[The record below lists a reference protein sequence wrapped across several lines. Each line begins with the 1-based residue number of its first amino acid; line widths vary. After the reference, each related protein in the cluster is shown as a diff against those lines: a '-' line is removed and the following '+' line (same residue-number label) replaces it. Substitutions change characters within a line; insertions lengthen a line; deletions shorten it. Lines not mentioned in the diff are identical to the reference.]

1 MNLTRFTDYSL
12 RTLIYVGMFPDR
24 LCSIDEVSRSFHV
37 SRNHLLKV
45 VSALGRLG
53 YLATQRGRSGGLR
66 LGRPPQE
73 IRIGDVVRATEP
85 GFDLLECFDA
95 KRDHCAITSQCRL
108 KGVLH
113 VALKSFLAELDRHT
127 LADLLENRNAL
138 VALLGNDSKP
148 SKRARS
154 PAK

>member
-24 LCSIDEVSRSFHV
+24 LCSIDEVSRSFRV

-45 VSALGRLG
+45 VSMLGRLG
-53 YLATQRGRSGGLR
+53 YLATQRGRTGGLR
-66 LGRPPQE
+66 LGRAPQE
-73 IRIGDVVRATEP
+73 IRIGEVVRATEP

-95 KRDHCAITSQCRL
+95 QRDRCAITSQCRL

-127 LADLLENRNAL
+127 LADLLANRNDL
-138 VALLGNDSKP
+138 VALLGNSAKP
-148 SKRARS
+148 AKRARA